1 MSEFEVRLARPDEFA
16 AIGELTV
23 AAYRED
29 GLLEGHEDYADE
41 LRDAAGRAA
50 GAELLAAVDA
60 AGTVLGSVTVVP
72 SGSAYAELARADELE
87 FRMLGVAAAARGR
100 GVGEALTRAVL
111 RRAGELGRARVV
123 LVSLDRMKAAHRL
136 YERIGFARLPERDW
150 APYPGVLLLAFGY
163 EVA

>member
-1 MSEFEVRLARPDEFA
+1 MPPRATA
-16 AIGELTV
+16 AI
-23 AAYRED
+23 
-29 GLLEGHEDYADE
+29 
-41 LRDAAGRAA
+41 
-50 GAELLAAVDA
+50 
-60 AGTVLGSVTVVP
+60 
-72 SGSAYAELARADELE
+72 
-87 FRMLGVAAAARGR
+87 
-100 GVGEALTRAVL
+100 GEALTRAVL